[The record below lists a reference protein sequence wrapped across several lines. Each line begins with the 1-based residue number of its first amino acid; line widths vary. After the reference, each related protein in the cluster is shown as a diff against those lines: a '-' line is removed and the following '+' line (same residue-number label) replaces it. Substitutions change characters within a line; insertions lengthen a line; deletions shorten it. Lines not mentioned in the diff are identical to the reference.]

1 MLAAMAI
8 FTCSAAIAPEAEKLS
23 VYEAIGGRA
32 AVVAAVDRF
41 YGRLLDDH
49 VLGPFFPG
57 GVGVRYRAYVVT
69 IPVALGGPE
78 RYRAIWSVPTV
89 GWASATPIVTLPP
102 PTWAPP

>member
-41 YGRLLDDH
+41 YGSCWTTMCWARFSL
-49 VLGPFFPG
+49 
-57 GVGVRYRAYVVT
+57 
-69 IPVALGGPE
+69 VASGFGTG
-78 RYRAIWSVPTV
+78 RMWSR
-89 GWASATPIVTLPP
+89 SR
-102 PTWAPP
+102 